1 MIILYIPLG
10 CAVQAGQVRTAGG
23 AFCGLAGWQPDFLDK
38 AQAEMPGGGAGAGGE
53 QLPIEEQPFGE
64 RDHRDP
70 DQPLQVPGAGDVLPA
85 GGAHEGS
92 FYKM

>member
-1 MIILYIPLG
+1 
-10 CAVQAGQVRTAGG
+10 
-23 AFCGLAGWQPDFLDK
+23 
-38 AQAEMPGGGAGAGGE
+38 MPGGGAGAGGE